1 MMLFHSPTVASVF
14 KAGFNAS
21 RRSIPINARLPLLR
35 YYVSI
40 RCDNEISNKRLPLAM
55 AYKEYP
61 RLKRFNSTAAGSGSQ
76 QKPPAPN
83 SAETKKIVPPTA
95 SSNGKSK
102 TPTISELRI
111 MKDLLKYIW
120 PQGDNKVKIRVLF
133 ALALL
138 IGAKL
143 LNVQVPFFFKQ
154 TIDSMNIEW
163 GSDVATVLPVAITMT
178 ILSYGAARFG
188 SVMFGELRNAVFA
201 KVAQNA
207 IRKVSLQTFQHLM
220 KLDLGWHL
228 SRQTGGLTRAMDR
241 GTKGISYVL
250 SAMVFHM
257 IPITFEISV
266 VCGILTYQ
274 FGASFAAM
282 TFVTMLLYSFFTFR
296 TTAWRTEFRRSAN
309 RADNKAASVAL
320 DSLINFEAVKY
331 FNNEEYLASKY
342 HKSLSEY
349 RNSQIKVAQ
358 SLAFLNAGQNLIF
371 TSALTGMMYMGA
383 SGVMDGSLTVGD
395 LVLIN
400 QLVFQLSVPLNFLG
414 SVYRELK
421 QSLID
426 MESLFKLQKNPIL
439 IKNTKRPLM
448 LPERLPCEIK
458 FENVTFG
465 YQPDRDILKNATF
478 TIQPGKKTAI
488 VGPSGSGKSTILRLV
503 FRFYDPQEG
512 RILLDGKDI
521 RELDLDELRKA
532 IGVVPQDTPLFNDS
546 IWENVKFGRIDATDD
561 EVVTAIEKAQ
571 LSNLIHSLPKG
582 TETIVGERGL
592 MISGGEKQRLAIAR
606 VLLKDTPIMFFDEA
620 TSALD
625 THTEQSLLKTI
636 KENFSDVAKTSVY
649 IAHRLRTIADA
660 DKIIVLENGTV
671 KEEGTHNRLLANPKS
686 LYTELWNIQENL
698 DMLQDELEE
707 DVHEELKLEYHSSNS
722 KKSSN
727 KK

>member
-1 MMLFHSPTVASVF
+1 
-14 KAGFNAS
+14 
-21 RRSIPINARLPLLR
+21 
-35 YYVSI
+35 
-40 RCDNEISNKRLPLAM
+40 M